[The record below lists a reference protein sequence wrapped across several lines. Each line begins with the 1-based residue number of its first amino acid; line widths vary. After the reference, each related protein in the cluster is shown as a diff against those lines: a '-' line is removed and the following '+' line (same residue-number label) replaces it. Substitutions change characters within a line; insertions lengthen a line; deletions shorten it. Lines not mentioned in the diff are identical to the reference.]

1 MRNISEATMTAHPKP
16 VAGLHHITAIS
27 GPPQPNVDFYTGL
40 LAQRLVKRTVNFD
53 DPGTYH
59 LYYGDTSGSPGTIL
73 TFFPFVGARPG
84 AAGTGAASGFAYAV
98 SATALPAL
106 RKALAAAGQTV
117 TEGERFGTPTL
128 SLHDPDGLSVELTA
142 TPDAPATGVGAFD
155 AVTLWISDPEP
166 TARVLTDLLGYTAA
180 GHERS
185 AGTER
190 LRFSAPGAQARHV
203 DLVRRDGAPRNRPGT
218 GTIHHVA
225 FRAETADHQAAL
237 REAVAAAGHNVTP
250 RIDRQYFDAIY
261 FREPGG
267 ILFEI
272 ATDPPGFAIDEPAE
286 TMGQALMLPPQYEA
300 HRARIEAQL
309 PPLRVPA

>member
-1 MRNISEATMTAHPKP
+1 MTATPKP

-27 GPPQPNVDFYTGL
+27 GPPQPNVSFYTGPL
-40 LAQRLVKRTVNFD
+40 GQRLVKRTVNFD

-59 LYYGDTSGSPGTIL
+59 LYYGDQAGTPGTIL

-84 AAGTGAASGFAYAV
+84 TAGTGAASGFSYAV
-98 SATALPAL
+98 APAALPAL
-106 RKALAAAGQTV
+106 REQLRAAGLDV
-117 TEGERFGTPTL
+117 TEAERFGAPVL
-128 SLHDPDGLSVELTA
+128 SLRDPDGLVVELAA
-142 TPDAPATGVGAFD
+142 TPEAPATGIGGFD
-155 AVTLWISDPEP
+155 SVTLWLTDPEP
-166 TARVLTDLLGYTAA
+166 TARVLTDLLGYVQTAQSRDGGA
-180 GHERS
+180 
-185 AGTER
+185 ER
-190 LRFSAPGAQARHV
+190 LRFTAPGSTARHV
-203 DLVRRDGAPRNRPGT
+203 DLLRQDGAPRNRPGT

-225 FRAETADHQAAL
+225 FRAETPEHQAAL
-237 REAVAAAGHNVTP
+237 RESVATAGHSVTP

-286 TMGQALMLPPQYEA
+286 TMGQALMLPPQYEP

-309 PPLRVPA
+309 PPLTVPA